1 MGIDFKPN
9 KPIYKQLM
17 DRITSEIVR
26 GEMVAGEK
34 LPSVREYAINVGVN
48 ANTIQRVYQEL
59 EGLEIVETKRGQ
71 GTFVTEDKKRLNRL
85 REDLK
90 STLIKEFI
98 ENMKSMGFQLDDMIK
113 GMESEGRDNE

>member
-17 DRITSEIVR
+17 DLITGEIVR
-26 GEMVAGEK
+26 EDLAAGDK
-34 LPSVREYAINVGVN
+34 LPSVREYAIVVGVN

-59 EGLEIVETKRGQ
+59 ESLKIVETKRGQ

>member
-71 GTFVTEDKKRLNRL
+71 GTFVTENKRRLNRL

-90 STLIKEFI
+90 LTLIREFI
-98 ENMKSMGFQLDDMIK
+98 EDMKSMGFQLDDMIK
-113 GMESEGRDNE
+113 GMESEGKDDK